1 MHIAVVCRALGVP
14 GAVASVA
21 LRQAREL
28 TRHARITLVSD
39 ACPEDIDWADCV
51 RVPMPNLHALRRF
64 RHVPDEVLFGRGV
77 NIVLRSLHGVD
88 FILAHSHSTAHI
100 GARKL
105 GIPFGFFV
113 HGDIFE
119 RPKGTYDA
127 RLTAFYE
134 WIAPKAYRSAD
145 IVFALA
151 PYLADSVRQ
160 HGARRVEVVPNGV
173 DLADLGCHPE
183 RSEGPP
189 RAGREADVGR
199 PSHPGPSLD
208 ARDDSGPL
216 RLITVGRLAVEKGV
230 EQLLAAVRML
240 EIDYEL
246 TIIGTGPLERELRAA
261 ASDLPHVHFRG
272 TVPRHELGALYRAH
286 DVFVTATRNEAFGLV
301 VLEALACGLPLIGTD
316 IDALRS
322 VVRDGENGLLVTPA
336 DPRALASAI
345 ERFGRDASLREKLAA
360 SAHDSVLPEFSWPVI
375 GDQIASIL
383 RRMRT

>member
-28 TRHARITLVSD
+28 TRHARVTLVSD
-39 ACPEDIDWADCV
+39 ACPADVDWADCV

-64 RHVPDEVLFGRGV
+64 RHVPDEVMFGRGV
-77 NIVLRSLHGVD
+77 NNVLRSLQGVD
-88 FILAHSHSTAHI
+88 FILAHSHSAAHI

-151 PYLADSVRQ
+151 PYMADSVRE

-173 DLADLGCHPE
+173 DLADLGVACH
-183 RSEGPP
+183 S
-189 RAGREADVGR
+189 
-199 PSHPGPSLD
+199 SLD
-208 ARDDSGPL
+208 ARNGAPL
-216 RLITVGRLAVEKGV
+216 RLIAVGRLAVEKGV

-246 TIIGTGPLERELRAA
+246 TIVGTGPLERELRAV
-261 ASDLPHVHFRG
+261 ASDLPRVHFRG
-272 TVPRHELGALYRAH
+272 VVPRHELGALYRAH

-301 VLEALACGLPLIGTD
+301 VLEALACGLPLIGPD
-316 IDALRS
+316 IAALRA

-345 ERFGRDASLREKLAA
+345 ERFARDASLRETLAWR
-360 SAHDSVLPEFSWPVI
+360 AHDSVLPEFSWPVI